1 MASAPRLTSQGLRS
15 GSLIGREN
23 LAQEN
28 QVMSM
33 AKRNEGA
40 KVNSDINVTPMVDV
54 MLVLLIIFMVI
65 TPMLQKGV
73 SVDLAKVNS
82 PSQMPDADKEDALI
96 VAIMRDGK
104 IFFGNDQI
112 PADQLTAKVKDRLAN
127 KNDKRVF
134 IRADARAKYGSVVEV
149 VDNVRSAGVD
159 QLGLLTDQRKNT
171 PNAPATTTPAPSTG
185 GQ

>member
-1 MASAPRLTSQGLRS
+1 MAL
-15 GSLIGREN
+15 
-23 LAQEN
+23 
-28 QVMSM
+28 

-65 TPMLQKGV
+65 TPMLQHGV

-82 PSQMPDADKEDALI
+82 PQAMPDADKEDALL
-96 VAIMRDGK
+96 VAVMKDGK
-104 IFFGNDQI
+104 VYFGNDQI
-112 PADQLTAKVKDRLAN
+112 NVDDLTNKIKDRIAN
-127 KNDKRVF
+127 KTDKIVYVK
-134 IRADARAKYGSVVEV
+134 ADARARFKAVVDV

-159 QLGLLTDQRKNT
+159 QLGLLTDQKKPT
-171 PNAPATTTPAPSTG
+171 PGAPPPAATAG